1 MASRTFYFY
10 LSFNG
15 GWNNYRILANLDYN
29 DSCKMTIEYY
39 VLSDYGNIHKQTIDT
54 DHKYYISHTDNTVNV
69 RYTYTDI
76 YDEERISQAER
87 KRNFVDIKE
96 NIIKANEEHIRNLQ
110 EEVNLLKTAKD
121 CDHYWELIKLSR
133 QRKI

>member
-1 MASRTFYFY
+1 
-10 LSFNG
+10 
-15 GWNNYRILANLDYN
+15 
-29 DSCKMTIEYY
+29 MTIEYY
-39 VLSDYGNIHKQTIDT
+39 VVSDYGNIHKQTIDT
-54 DHKYYISHTDNTVNV
+54 DHKYYISHTDNTVTV

-121 CDHYWELIKLSR
+121 YDHYWELIKLSR
-133 QRKI
+133 QKNETI